1 MLAAGLTPLVPYP
14 GNDEPWLSKHDKC
27 NNEVS
32 PHFNSIQQGGGGCG
46 FCSGRTPDMER
57 VLAEMAAA
65 GLEPLVPYPGANAP
79 WLCKHDKCNNEVR
92 PRYSHIQ
99 QGGGGCGFCSG
110 RATDPEI
117 VLATMLAAGFEPLE
131 PYPGSRIPW
140 RCKHTKCGQE
150 VKPCYTTIQQG
161 GGGCFVCGRCVD
173 PEIAVATM
181 LAAGFEPLEPYP
193 GSRIPWR
200 CKHTKC
206 GQEVKPRYITIQRKR
221 GHGCRFCAPRRYDPS
236 KPGCVYL
243 IELDSHIDFPH
254 GVLKVGA
261 TGSRTRRLKDWQL
274 RGWSLLEEFHF
285 DDGKIPLTIEAEVLT
300 WLEKDLGLEPC
311 LSDDVVGSMGGSSE
325 TVSVADLTEAGVSV
339 DDVRK
344 KVQQLVKLQSPQL
357 VAGGVR

>member
-1 MLAAGLTPLVPYP
+1 MRKLTDAEARPTMLAAGLTPLVPYP

-117 VLATMLAAGFEPLE
+117 VL
-131 PYPGSRIPW
+131 
-140 RCKHTKCGQE
+140 
-150 VKPCYTTIQQG
+150 
-161 GGGCFVCGRCVD
+161 
-173 PEIAVATM
+173 ATM